1 MKNLLPHYNSYK
13 IIIKYIAMKK
23 NQYNNNGKRS
33 MNMTMK
39 LLGAAFFILH
49 SSFFISSCSNFLDEQ
64 VPQATL
70 TQDEVKKPE
79 YIDNV
84 LISAYAG
91 LLSIEDMNSSFSLW
105 NYDTRS
111 DDAYVGGSN
120 PSDGEPFHI
129 LEKHATVMTT
139 DWPYNDI
146 WNRFYKYLSRISLSL
161 DMLAVADQNNTVI
174 QQRTAEMKFL
184 RAYGHFQLKRL
195 FKHIPFVNKPNM
207 QEDDYN
213 NLTNTEYTNDEGWQQ
228 IINDL
233 EDAYAVLPV
242 TQAEKGR
249 PTKAACAAFLA
260 KVYLYK
266 AYRQD
271 DANTNQV
278 TSINDADLQKVVEY
292 TAPALYA
299 NYGLENDLHNNFR
312 PEEQYEN
319 GKESIWAIQYS
330 KNDGTVYGNLNFS
343 YRLIV
348 PCIPKVHDA
357 GCDFY
362 KPSINLVNAYRT
374 NSDGLPYLDN
384 VPATVTDYEVGSAQT
399 VDPRLFET
407 VGVPGTPYMFN
418 PNFMMA
424 KTNTWSRSGGM
435 YGYYV
440 SLKQNVDPALTDS
453 YLFVCDNQ
461 WASSMNRIVFRYA
474 DVLLMRAEALAQ
486 LGQTTEAIA
495 LVNQVRS
502 RAMAMTTNSV
512 VANYPNKYGV
522 HYAIGKYNGTYS
534 KDEAMKIVKMERRLE
549 LAMESERFFDLVRWG
564 DAATVI
570 NRFYTTESE
579 KMNFLSGSLFTA
591 NKNEYLPIPDD
602 QMKAANGH
610 YTQNCGQW

>member
-1 MKNLLPHYNSYK
+1 MKTTYRIFCVICICFGL
-13 IIIKYIAMKK
+13 M
-23 NQYNNNGKRS
+23 G
-33 MNMTMK
+33 
-39 LLGAAFFILH
+39 
-49 SSFFISSCSNFLDEQ
+49 CSDFLEEQ

-70 TQDEVKKPE
+70 TQDEVKKPD

-129 LEKHATVMTT
+129 LEKHTTVMTT

-161 DMLAVADQNNTVI
+161 DMLAVADQENTTI

-195 FKHIPFVNKPNM
+195 FKKIPFVNKLNM

-233 EDAYAVLPV
+233 EDAYAVLPA
-242 TQAEKGR
+242 TQADKGR

-271 DANTNQV
+271 DANSNKV
-278 TSINDADLQKVVEY
+278 TSVNEADLQKVVEY
-292 TAPALYA
+292 TAPRLYA
-299 NYGLENDLHNNFR
+299 GYGLESDLHNNFR

-374 NSDGLPYLDN
+374 NSDGLPLIDN
-384 VPATVTDYEVGSAQT
+384 AAAAASDYEVGSAQT
-399 VDPRLFET
+399 VDPRLFVT

-418 PNFMMA
+418 PNFMIS
-424 KTNTWSRSGGM
+424 KSNTWSRSGGM

-440 SLKQNVDPALTDS
+440 SLKQNVDPSLTDT

-461 WASSMNRIVFRYA
+461 WASSMNRVVFRYA

-486 LGQTTEAIA
+486 LGKTDEAIS

-502 RAMAMTTNSV
+502 RAQGMTTGSV

-522 HYAIGKYNGTYS
+522 HYAIGKYNGSYS
-534 KDEAMKIVKMERRLE
+534 KEETLKIVKMERRLE

-564 DAATVI
+564 EAATVI
-570 NRFYTTESE
+570 NRFYTTEGE
-579 KMNFLSGSLFTA
+579 KMNFLSGAVFTA
-591 NKNEYLPIPDD
+591 DKNEYLPIPDD

>member
-1 MKNLLPHYNSYK
+1 MKTIYNLICTICVICGLT
-13 IIIKYIAMKK
+13 A
-23 NQYNNNGKRS
+23 
-33 MNMTMK
+33 
-39 LLGAAFFILH
+39 
-49 SSFFISSCSNFLDEQ
+49 CSNFLEEQ

-70 TQDEVKKPE
+70 TQDEVKSPE

-91 LLSIEDMNSSFSLW
+91 LVSIEDMNASFSLW

-111 DDAYVGGSN
+111 DDAYVGGSDF
-120 PSDGEPFHI
+120 SDGEPFHR
-129 LEKHATVMTT
+129 LEKSTGVMTT
-139 DWPYNDI
+139 DWPFSSIWTKMYN
-146 WNRFYKYLSRISLSL
+146 YLSRINLSL
-161 DMLAVADQNNTVI
+161 DILTSADQNNATI

-195 FKHIPFVNKPNM
+195 FKKIPFVNKPNM
-207 QEDDYN
+207 DEEDYN
-213 NLTNTEYTNDEGWQQ
+213 NLSNTEYTNDEGWQQ

-242 TQAEKGR
+242 VQADKGR

-278 TSINDADLQKVVEY
+278 TGINEADLQKVVEY
-292 TAPALYA
+292 TSPSFYA
-299 NYGLENDLHNNFR
+299 GYGLESDLHNNFR

-319 GKESIWAIQYS
+319 RKESLWAIQYS

-343 YRLIV
+343 NRLIV
-348 PCIPKVHDA
+348 PCIPKVHDS

-362 KPSINLVNAYRT
+362 KPSHNLVNAYRT
-374 NSDGLPYLDN
+374 NSDGLPMLDN
-384 VPATVTDYEVGSAQT
+384 FADADYTVGSNQT
-399 VDPRLFET
+399 VDPRLFVT

-418 PNFMMA
+418 TSFMMA
-424 KTNTWSRSGGM
+424 ETNAWSRSGGTF
-435 YGYYV
+435 GYFV
-440 SLKQNVDPALTDS
+440 SLKQNIDPALTDI
-453 YLFVCDNQ
+453 YLFLCDSQ

-486 LGQTTEAIA
+486 LNQTSEAIT
-495 LVNQVRS
+495 LVNQVRE
-502 RAMAMTTNSV
+502 RAAGMASNSIV
-512 VANYPNKYGV
+512 SNYPTKYGI
-522 HYAIGKYNGTYS
+522 HYAVGKYSGSYS
-534 KDEAMKIVKMERRLE
+534 KEDAMKIVKMERRLE

-564 DAATVI
+564 DAATVL
-570 NRFYTTESE
+570 NKYYTSESE

-591 NKNEYLPIPDD
+591 NKNEYLPVPWE
-602 QMKAANGH
+602 QMAASNGH

>member
-1 MKNLLPHYNSYK
+1 MKTIYK
-13 IIIKYIAMKK
+13 SICAICVFC
-23 NQYNNNGKRS
+23 GL
-33 MNMTMK
+33 T
-39 LLGAAFFILH
+39 
-49 SSFFISSCSNFLDEQ
+49 SCSNFLDDQ

-70 TQDEVKKPE
+70 TQDEVKNPE

-91 LLSIEDMNSSFSLW
+91 LVSIEDMNASFSLW

-111 DDAYVGGSN
+111 DDAYVGGSDFA
-120 PSDGEPFHI
+120 DGEPFHR
-129 LEKHATVMTT
+129 LEKSTGVMTT
-139 DWPYNDI
+139 DWPFSSI
-146 WNRFYKYLSRISLSL
+146 WTRFYNYLSRVSLSL
-161 DMLAVADQNNTVI
+161 DILASANQDNATI

-195 FKHIPFVNKPNM
+195 FKKIPFVNKPNM
-207 QEDDYN
+207 QEADYN
-213 NLTNTEYTNDEGWQQ
+213 NLSNTEYTNDEGWQQ

-242 TQAEKGR
+242 TQTEKGR

-266 AYRQD
+266 AYHQD
-271 DANTNQV
+271 DANSNQV
-278 TSINDADLQKVVEY
+278 TSISDADLQKVVEY
-292 TAPALYA
+292 TNPALYTA
-299 NYGLENDLHNNFR
+299 AGYGLEPDLHNNFR

-330 KNDGTVYGNLNFS
+330 RNDGTVYGNLNFS

-348 PCIPKVHDA
+348 PCIPKVHDS

-362 KPSINLVNAYRT
+362 KPSHNLVNAYRT
-374 NSDGLPYLDN
+374 NSDGLPMLDN
-384 VPATVTDYEVGSAQT
+384 FADENYTVGSTQT

-418 PNFMMA
+418 PSFMIA
-424 KTNTWSRSGGM
+424 ESNAWSRSGGTF
-435 YGYYV
+435 GYFV
-440 SLKQNVDPALTDS
+440 SLKQNVDPSLTDN
-453 YLFVCDNQ
+453 YLYLCDSQ

-474 DVLLMRAEALAQ
+474 DVLLMRAEAQAQ
-486 LGQTTEAIA
+486 LGQTSEAIA
-495 LVNQVRS
+495 LVNQVRQ
-502 RAMAMTTNSV
+502 RANDMTKNSV
-512 VANYPNKYGV
+512 VSNYQTKYGV
-522 HYAIGKYNGTYS
+522 HYSVGMYHGSYT

-564 DAATVI
+564 DAATVL
-570 NRFYTTESE
+570 NKYYSTESE
-579 KMNFLSGSLFTA
+579 QMNFLSGSQFTA
-591 NKNEYLPIPDD
+591 NKNEYLPVPWE
-602 QMKAANGH
+602 QMAASNGH

>member
-1 MKNLLPHYNSYK
+1 MKTTYRIFCVICICFGL
-13 IIIKYIAMKK
+13 M
-23 NQYNNNGKRS
+23 G
-33 MNMTMK
+33 
-39 LLGAAFFILH
+39 
-49 SSFFISSCSNFLDEQ
+49 CSDFLEEQ

-129 LEKHATVMTT
+129 LEKHTTVMTT

-161 DMLAVADQNNTVI
+161 DMLAVADQENTTI

-195 FKHIPFVNKPNM
+195 FKKIPFVNKLNM

-233 EDAYAVLPV
+233 EDAYAVLPA
-242 TQAEKGR
+242 TQADKGR

-271 DANTNQV
+271 DANSNKV
-278 TSINDADLQKVVEY
+278 TSVNEADLQKVVEY
-292 TAPALYA
+292 TAPGLYA
-299 NYGLENDLHNNFR
+299 GYGLESDLHNNFR

-374 NSDGLPYLDN
+374 NSDGLPLIDN
-384 VPATVTDYEVGSAQT
+384 AAAAASDYEVGSAQT
-399 VDPRLFET
+399 VDPRLFVT

-418 PNFMMA
+418 PNFMIN
-424 KTNTWSRSGGM
+424 KSNTWSRSGGM

-440 SLKQNVDPALTDS
+440 SLKQNVDPSLTDT

-461 WASSMNRIVFRYA
+461 WASSMNRVVFRYA

-486 LGQTTEAIA
+486 LGKTDEAIS

-502 RAMAMTTNSV
+502 RAQGMTTGSV

-522 HYAIGKYNGTYS
+522 HYAIGKYNGSYS
-534 KDEAMKIVKMERRLE
+534 KEETLKIVKVERRLE

-564 DAATVI
+564 EAATVI
-570 NRFYTTESE
+570 NRFYTTEGE
-579 KMNFLSGSLFTA
+579 KMNFLSGAVFTA
-591 NKNEYLPIPDD
+591 DKNEYLPIPDD

>member
-1 MKNLLPHYNSYK
+1 MKTTYRIFCVICICFGL
-13 IIIKYIAMKK
+13 M
-23 NQYNNNGKRS
+23 G
-33 MNMTMK
+33 
-39 LLGAAFFILH
+39 
-49 SSFFISSCSNFLDEQ
+49 CSDFLEEQ

-129 LEKHATVMTT
+129 LEKHTTVMTT

-161 DMLAVADQNNTVI
+161 DMLAVADQENTTI
-174 QQRTAEMKFL
+174 QQRIAEMKFL

-195 FKHIPFVNKPNM
+195 FKKIPFVNKLNM

-233 EDAYAVLPV
+233 EDAYVVLPA
-242 TQAEKGR
+242 TQADKGR

-271 DANTNQV
+271 DANSNKV
-278 TSINDADLQKVVEY
+278 TSVNEADLQKVVEY
-292 TAPALYA
+292 TAPGLYA
-299 NYGLENDLHNNFR
+299 GYGLESDLHNNFR

-374 NSDGLPYLDN
+374 NSDGLPLIDN
-384 VPATVTDYEVGSAQT
+384 AAAAASDYEVGSAQT
-399 VDPRLFET
+399 VDPRLFVT

-418 PNFMMA
+418 PNFMIS
-424 KTNTWSRSGGM
+424 KSNTWSRSGGM

-440 SLKQNVDPALTDS
+440 SLKQNVDPSLTDT
-453 YLFVCDNQ
+453 YLFVCDNK
-461 WASSMNRIVFRYA
+461 WASSMNRVVFRYA

-486 LGQTTEAIA
+486 LGKTDEAIS

-502 RAMAMTTNSV
+502 RAQGMTTGSV

-522 HYAIGKYNGTYS
+522 HYAIGKYNGSYS
-534 KDEAMKIVKMERRLE
+534 KEETLKIVKMERRLE

-564 DAATVI
+564 EAATVI
-570 NRFYTTESE
+570 NRFYTTEGE
-579 KMNFLSGSLFTA
+579 KMNFLSGAVFTA
-591 NKNEYLPIPDD
+591 DKNEYLPIPDD

>member
-1 MKNLLPHYNSYK
+1 MKATIFYKVKNLVKMVLPFYLF
-13 IIIKYIAMKK
+13 A
-23 NQYNNNGKRS
+23 
-33 MNMTMK
+33 
-39 LLGAAFFILH
+39 LLPLT
-49 SSFFISSCSNFLDEQ
+49 SCSDFLEEQ

-129 LEKHATVMTT
+129 LEQHTGVMTT

-146 WNRFYKYLSRISLSL
+146 WLRFYKYLSRISLSL
-161 DMLAVADQNNTVI
+161 DMLAVADQENTTI

-195 FKHIPFVNKPNM
+195 FKNIPFVNKLNM
-207 QEDDYN
+207 QEEDYN

-233 EDAYAVLPV
+233 EDAYAVLPA
-242 TQAEKGR
+242 TQADKGR

-271 DANTNQV
+271 DANSNQV
-278 TSINDADLQKVVEY
+278 TAINDADLQKVVEY
-292 TAPALYA
+292 TAPGLYA
-299 NYGLENDLHNNFR
+299 GYGLENDLHNNFR

-374 NSDGLPYLDN
+374 NSDGLPLFDA
-384 VPATVTDYEVGSAQT
+384 PASTADYEVGSAQT
-399 VDPRLFET
+399 VDPRLFVT

-418 PNFMMA
+418 PNFMIS

-435 YGYYV
+435 YGYFV
-440 SLKQNVDPALTDS
+440 SLKQNVDPSLTDT

-486 LGQTTEAIA
+486 LGKTAEAIS

-502 RAMAMTTNSV
+502 RAIGMTSGSV

-522 HYAIGKYNGTYS
+522 HYAIGKYNGSYS
-534 KDEAMKIVKMERRLE
+534 KEETMKIVKMERRLE

-564 DAATVI
+564 EAATVI
-570 NRFYTTESE
+570 NRFYTTEGE
-579 KMNFLSGSLFTA
+579 KMNFLSGSMFTA

-610 YTQNCGQW
+610 YKQNCGQW

>member
-1 MKNLLPHYNSYK
+1 M
-13 IIIKYIAMKK
+13 
-23 NQYNNNGKRS
+23 G
-33 MNMTMK
+33 
-39 LLGAAFFILH
+39 
-49 SSFFISSCSNFLDEQ
+49 CSDFLDEQ

-129 LEKHATVMTT
+129 LEKHTTVMTT

-161 DMLAVADQNNTVI
+161 DMLAVADQENTTI

-195 FKHIPFVNKPNM
+195 FKKIPFVNKLNM

-233 EDAYAVLPV
+233 EDAYAVLPA
-242 TQAEKGR
+242 TQADKGR

-271 DANTNQV
+271 DANSNKV
-278 TSINDADLQKVVEY
+278 TSVNEADLQKVVEY
-292 TAPALYA
+292 TAPGLYA
-299 NYGLENDLHNNFR
+299 GYGLESDLHKNFR

-374 NSDGLPYLDN
+374 NSDGLPLLDN
-384 VPATVTDYEVGSAQT
+384 AAAAASDYEVGSAQT
-399 VDPRLFET
+399 VDPRLFVT

-418 PNFMMA
+418 PNFMIS
-424 KTNTWSRSGGM
+424 KSNTWSRSGGM

-440 SLKQNVDPALTDS
+440 SLKQNVDPSLTDT

-461 WASSMNRIVFRYA
+461 WASSMNRVVFRYA

-486 LGQTTEAIA
+486 LGKTDEAIS

-502 RAMAMTTNSV
+502 RAQGMTTGSV

-522 HYAIGKYNGTYS
+522 HYAIGKYNGSYS
-534 KDEAMKIVKMERRLE
+534 KEETLKIVKMERRLE

-564 DAATVI
+564 EAATVI
-570 NRFYTTESE
+570 NRFYTTEGE
-579 KMNFLSGSLFTA
+579 KMNFLSGAVFTA
-591 NKNEYLPIPDD
+591 DKNEYLPIPDD